1 MIGYITGVAICEQE
15 FNHLDSLPT
24 TPGLLKENNQP
35 WEPLKIDT
43 KLRFRNIEID
53 PTNPFY
59 PKQSD
64 LKILRLDSTAAIISL
79 KELLVELGIDESQR
93 KEMILY
99 VANSNFIDNSVL
111 NLDSISEVIE
121 KVKQAETGLDKNQLL
136 AAEIS
141 PLIPLK
147 TLTNG
152 SESFISQYTKILGEN
167 ATYGTTNI
175 SSVHALEDALNGFKI
190 NVGSKALVGGTALA
204 NIFSFLNNHQLLN
217 NTDGYSEST
226 ASGFIFIETEESTQ
240 ENNRTVLLEVL
251 RVDYQNIENS
261 VGSNSD
267 WVFYGG
273 SFTEKEHEKLTIKT
287 QVIESKNYFSW
298 FPITGNLGCAELGFL
313 LAAAIKWMKPKE
325 TGIIVLEDPYQKCG
339 IVKIRKP

>member
-1 MIGYITGVAICEQE
+1 MIGGITGVAICEQD
-15 FNHLDSLPT
+15 FNHLESLPAI
-24 TPGLLKENNQP
+24 PELLKENNQP

-64 LKILRLDSTAAIISL
+64 LKILRFDSTAAIISIQ
-79 KELLVELGIDESQR
+79 ELLDQLGIDDSQR
-93 KEMILY
+93 NEMILY

-111 NLDSISEVIE
+111 NLDTISEVIE

-152 SESFISQYTKILGEN
+152 SESFLSQYTKILGEN
-167 ATYGTTNI
+167 ATYGSTNL
-175 SSVHALEDALNGFKI
+175 SSLHALEDVLNVFKLSLGKQGI
-190 NVGSKALVGGTALA
+190 VGGTALA
-204 NIFSFLNNHQLLN
+204 NIFSYLNNHQLLKDS
-217 NTDGYSEST
+217 DGYSEST
-226 ASGFIFIETEESTQ
+226 ASGFVFIETVESAQ
-240 ENNRTVLLEVL
+240 KNNRTVLLEVL
-251 RVDYQNIENS
+251 GVDYQYIEDN
-261 VGSNSD
+261 VGSSSD

-273 SFTEKEHEKLTIKT
+273 SFTKKDFEQLTIKV
-287 QVIESKNYFSW
+287 QAVEARNYFSW

-325 TGIIVLEDPYQKCG
+325 TGIIYLEDPYQKCG
-339 IVKIRKP
+339 TVKIRKP